1 MPPRKV
7 VAPKLSNPFSI
18 FTESDSDSE
27 ECSVPVATPVQE
39 PVVAPIQEPVTPV
52 EIPVVEAVAEAV
64 VIPVVEAPASLR
76 VWKAPLENRF
86 ESVVLSNRASENKR
100 ASPFTHQKGRWMKSR
115 IESED
120 GWISLRPRPEHEQ
133 AAMAAAGIDQSII
146 PVELTGEQLDDYPRS
161 ASEWAERVRQSLE
174 KAEAAPRRSESS
186 ERLRDIRDSLGR
198 LSFFR
203 RTIE

>member
-7 VAPKLSNPFSI
+7 VAPKPSNPFLI
-18 FTESDSDSE
+18 FAESESENE
-27 ECSVPVATPVQE
+27 ECV
-39 PVVAPIQEPVTPV
+39 VVADPIVISTTEPINTH
-52 EIPVVEAVAEAV
+52 VA
-64 VIPVVEAPASLR
+64 PPSPPSPPSPPLR

-86 ESVVLSNRASENKR
+86 ESVILTSRAPESNRR
-100 ASPFTHQKGRWMKSR
+100 VSPFTHQKGRWMKSR

-133 AAMAAAGIDQSII
+133 AAIEAAGIDQSII
-146 PVELTGEQLDDYPRS
+146 PVELVPEHLEEYPRS

-186 ERLRDIRDSLGR
+186 ERLKEIRDSLGR

-203 RTIE
+203 RPITEG